1 MISPPEIVYRFF
13 SDEGHRL
20 AFLEGNIRLSTLE
33 ICRNH
38 KAPWGDAT
46 EATETILSGYLKGGS
61 HDKEF
66 VQQAEIMS
74 IGIGPGCKN
83 KKLPKTK

>member
-20 AFLEGNIRLSTLE
+20 VFLEGNIRLSTLE

-46 EATETILSGYLKGGS
+46 EATETILSGDLKGG
-61 HDKEF
+61 
-66 VQQAEIMS
+66 VMI
-74 IGIGPGCKN
+74 KN
-83 KKLPKTK
+83 LYIKQKLWVLE